1 MFTTVPPV
9 DSPGQL
15 VPATFTHARA
25 PTIADGLCLEV
36 PHPKVS
42 QRIAEAD
49 IAVHL
54 LREEEIRQALA
65 ELFRKQGLIVEPS
78 CIVTTAFVAAHGD
91 QLEEP
96 ICVVLTGENITREDF
111 WKLIAPDSTAKD
123 S

>member
-1 MFTTVPPV
+1 
-9 DSPGQL
+9 
-15 VPATFTHARA
+15 
-25 PTIADGLCLEV
+25 V